1 MEIKCTVEE
10 FKKLFN
16 NTKIKTDGT
25 KISKDIVPSLN
36 ESAKQLGYK
45 PIL

>member
-10 FKKLFN
+10 LKKLFN
-16 NTKIKTDGT
+16 NTKIKIDGT
-25 KISKDIVPSLN
+25 KISKDIVPSLD
-36 ESAKQLGYK
+36 ELAKQLGYK